1 MNLTFKIAV
10 AIIVSFVAIVV
21 LVIAVGYSLPKSHI
35 AARAVSLGQKPADV
49 FALISDFKNGAAWRS
64 DLQAVELLQPE
75 SGRTRF
81 REKGPN
87 GNLTFEV
94 IEFKSPERLTT
105 QIADKNLLFGGT
117 WTFEI
122 LPAASGTRLNITER
136 GEIYNPVFR
145 FASRFILGYNRT
157 LDTYLRNVS
166 RKFNETAEPQ
176 AGPTRF
182 RFSSATNSQVRPT
195 AFHAMLRKI

>member
-1 MNLTFKIAV
+1 MNLAFKIAV
-10 AIIVSFVAIVV
+10 VIIVSLVAIVV

-49 FALISDFKNGAAWRS
+49 FALISDFQDGAAWRS
-64 DLQAVELLQPE
+64 DVQAVELLQPE
-75 SGRTRF
+75 NGHTRF
-81 REKGPN
+81 REKGSN

-94 IEFKSPERLTT
+94 IEFEPPERLTT
-105 QIADKNLLFGGT
+105 QIADKKLPFGGT
-117 WTFEI
+117 WTFEV
-122 LPAASGTRLNITER
+122 LPAANGTRLNITER

-166 RKFNETAEPQ
+166 RKFGETAEPE
-176 AGPTRF
+176 AG
-182 RFSSATNSQVRPT
+182 RPG
-195 AFHAMLRKI
+195 AF